1 MFKNTKKK
9 TIRKYISFGHRIKEL
24 YKKIL
29 YTYEYEN
36 HKLIVK

>member
-24 YKKIL
+24 YYKNII
-29 YTYEYEN
+29 N
-36 HKLIVK
+36 I

>member
-24 YKKIL
+24 YKKKIL
-29 YTYEYEN
+29 YTYEYEKPQAN
-36 HKLIVK
+36 C